1 MKWNARPLRTAITIL
16 TVAALTVGI
25 GSSVD
30 SKEWMSFGGKTAL
43 FAAKLWNPDAGQWI
57 SMTEQDGS
65 HISSGSL
72 PENGTGTTSSTTV
85 ETPESDNTTQV
96 NVTTAPPRSKKGGTV
111 ITDQLSSG
119 NYVVEKVAVKNSAN
133 KSIDIAKQ
141 FSIRPAITV
150 RKDNTPQVLIL
161 HTHTTECYLGYDAG
175 YYNDDD
181 PTRTRDAKKN
191 MVAVGEAIAEQ
202 LRAAGIGVIH
212 DTTEHDYPQYNG
224 AYSRSL
230 ATANRVLSQNDHI
243 VAVLDIHRDCIMR
256 SDTEKVKPTVTIDG
270 KQAAQLMILTSV
282 SNTDAVPHPKWK
294 ENLRFALQ
302 LQNNLNTEYEGLMRP
317 LNLVGARYNQHLAPA
332 SMLVE
337 VGSDA
342 NTLDEAIYAGELFGK
357 EFAALLVSMQA

>member
-1 MKWNARPLRTAITIL
+1 MKPIRKIVQAGIAIL
-16 TVAALTVGI
+16 TTAAVLVGTI
-25 GSSVD
+25 AWID
-30 SKEWMSFGGKTAL
+30 TETWITYGGKTAI
-43 FAAKLWNPDAGQWI
+43 FAASLWHPQAGKRV
-57 SMTEQDGS
+57 SETEQGDVYAGDAP
-65 HISSGSL
+65 L
-72 PENGTGTTSSTTV
+72 PENGIGGSSSTTV
-85 ETPESDNTTQV
+85 ENTAPLTTAV
-96 NVTTAPPRSKKGGTV
+96 NVTTAPPRSDKGGTV
-111 ITDQLSSG
+111 ITEQLSSG
-119 NYVVEKVAVKNSAN
+119 TYVVENVAIKNSAN
-133 KSIDIAKQ
+133 KTIDIAKQ
-141 FSIRPAITV
+141 FSVLPKITV
-150 RKDNTPQVLIL
+150 QKNNTPQVLIL

-181 PTRTRDAKKN
+181 PTRTRDSAKN
-191 MVAVGEAIAEQ
+191 MVAVGEAIAAE

-230 ATANRVLSQNDHI
+230 ATANRVLKQYPNI

-256 SDTEKVKPTVTIDG
+256 SDTEKVKPTVTING

-302 LQNNLNTEYEGLMRP
+302 LQNRLNTAYEGLMRP
-317 LNLVGARYNQHLAPA
+317 LNLVGARYNQHVAPA

-342 NTLDEAIYAGELFGK
+342 NTLEEAVYAGQLFG
-357 EFAALLVSMQA
+357 EQFAKLLVSLQK